1 MISTI
6 VQYNTNDI
14 KFLEINLS
22 QCNKF
27 SDEIIIT
34 ICDHF
39 YNGEKKNADLL
50 SKSLSII
57 NKFNKCKILNIEYKG
72 FQKNP
77 AYYHN
82 LSRKSGR
89 DLAKNNW
96 ILFLDSDEIVDDNFS
111 EWFEY
116 NNCKD
121 LCFNF
126 TCNWYFREAVY
137 KSTKTESAGVLIQ
150 KKDCQNWDLNSPLE
164 LKQFYQKIWDEGRLC
179 HGDISPILGLD
190 GKVLVHHYS
199 WVRNKK
205 EMLEKVKN
213 WSHQYDKNWKEL
225 VEEEFNRDFNGTDFI
240 HKYKYEIVENKFKI

>member
-6 VQYNTNDI
+6 LQYNTNDI

-39 YNGEKKNADLL
+39 YNGEKENDDLL
-50 SKSLSII
+50 CESISII
-57 NKFNKCKILNIEYKG
+57 NKFNKCKILNVQYEG
-72 FQKNP
+72 FKESP

-82 LSRKSGR
+82 LGRKNGR
-89 DLAKNNW
+89 DLAKNDW

-111 EWFEY
+111 EWFEHNKY
-116 NNCKD
+116 KN

-126 TCNWYFREAVY
+126 TCNWYFRKPIY
-137 KSTKTESAGVLIQ
+137 KSTQTESAGVLIR
-150 KKDCQNWDLNSPLE
+150 KKDCQNWDLNSALE
-164 LKQFYQKIWDEGRLC
+164 TKQFYQKLWDESRLC
-179 HGDISPILGLD
+179 HGDLNPVLGLD

-199 WVRNKK
+199 WVRSK
-205 EMLEKVKN
+205 EEMIKKVKN
-213 WSHQYDKNWKEL
+213 WGHKYDKDWESL
-225 VEEEFNRDFNGTDFI
+225 IEEEFSRNFNGTDFV
-240 HKYKYEIVENKFKI
+240 HNYKYERVENKFKI